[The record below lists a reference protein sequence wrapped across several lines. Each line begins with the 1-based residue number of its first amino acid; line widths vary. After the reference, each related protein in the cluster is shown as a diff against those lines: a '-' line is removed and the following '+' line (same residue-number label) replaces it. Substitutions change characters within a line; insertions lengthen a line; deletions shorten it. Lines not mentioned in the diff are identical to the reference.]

1 MTNVSFVGSFH
12 TTAKYPLPI
21 WRESAKMLFNQTKEY
36 DLVRQSG
43 VYDKMIIECAFN
55 NDLWK
60 KKHPSVDG
68 GCQDFE
74 PSLTTNGMCYT
85 FNGKHSSELWKVSE
99 MTTAFASLF
108 PSKTKNEKAFGGT
121 RTNGILNKKYSK
133 TLSYLGQDRKKCPP
147 TTSDCKSVI
156 FCLQQI
162 AFCTVMKYLDPSCF
176 FWHTNDTIF
185 ILKVQTILNN
195 NFLSILVK

>member
-21 WRESAKMLFNQTKEY
+21 WRETAKMLFNQTKE
-36 DLVRQSG
+36 DDFVRQSG
-43 VYDKMIIECAFN
+43 VYDKMIIECAFK
-55 NDLWK
+55 NDLWR

-156 FCLQQI
+156 FCLS
-162 AFCTVMKYLDPSCF
+162 CTVMKYLDPSCF
-176 FWHTNDTIF
+176 
-185 ILKVQTILNN
+185 L
-195 NFLSILVK
+195 

>member
-1 MTNVSFVGSFH
+1 MTNVSFIGSFH

-21 WRESAKMLFNQTKEY
+21 WRESAKMLFNQTKE
-36 DLVRQSG
+36 DDFVRQSG
-43 VYDKMIIECAFN
+43 VYDKMIIECAFK
-55 NDLWK
+55 NDLRR

-133 TLSYLGQDRKKCPP
+133 TLSYLGQDRKNVPQQQVIVKVLF
-147 TTSDCKSVI
+147 SV
-156 FCLQQI
+156 FNRLHS
-162 AFCTVMKYLDPSCF
+162 APL
-176 FWHTNDTIF
+176 
-185 ILKVQTILNN
+185 
-195 NFLSILVK
+195 